1 MRLWHG
7 ELTGRCISIR
17 AIMRPPTE
25 AAYMDIRKLSAAW
38 QDTQLYVISSN
49 FGLRGSESI
58 SLIWSPHLVHGISVT
73 RKCAHVGVGRG
84 VCSSMAASRH
94 QRKRNATNR
103 LVLLE
108 TGQYRP
114 LRRPLL

>member
-1 MRLWHG
+1 M
-7 ELTGRCISIR
+7 
-17 AIMRPPTE
+17 PPTE

-58 SLIWSPHLVHGISVT
+58 SLIWSPHLVHGTSVT